1 MEAQKIGSVIESPGF
16 WRASPE
22 WTDWVEVPRRREGF
36 PVGLSELMREDDE
49 DEVVLIILVGKR
61 IDHPNEI

>member
-1 MEAQKIGSVIESPGF
+1 M
-16 WRASPE
+16 
-22 WTDWVEVPRRREGF
+22 EVPRRREGF